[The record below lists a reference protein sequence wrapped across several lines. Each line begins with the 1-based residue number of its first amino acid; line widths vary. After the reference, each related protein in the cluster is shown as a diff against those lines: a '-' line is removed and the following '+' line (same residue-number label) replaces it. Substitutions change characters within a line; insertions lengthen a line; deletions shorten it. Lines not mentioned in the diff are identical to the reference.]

1 MSFRLIRLFSVWPMT
16 YSGNPRSC
24 NPDLSPTIQNL
35 CFTPAVAV
43 GGAVIIQEVMVVV
56 VVVVAVIIQEVT
68 VVAVTVVAIN
78 GILLL
83 ISDFSFLNSQAIYHH
98 TF

>member
-1 MSFRLIRLFSVWPMT
+1 M
-16 YSGNPRSC
+16 
-24 NPDLSPTIQNL
+24 
-35 CFTPAVAV
+35 
-43 GGAVIIQEVMVVV
+43 VV